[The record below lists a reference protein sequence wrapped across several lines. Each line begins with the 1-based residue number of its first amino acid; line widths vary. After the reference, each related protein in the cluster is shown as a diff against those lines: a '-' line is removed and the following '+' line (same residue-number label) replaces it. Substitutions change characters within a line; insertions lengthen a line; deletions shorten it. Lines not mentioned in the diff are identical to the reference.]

1 MVVNDSMEIFIS
13 DNRAHCVKVFDYQGN
28 YLRQIGGEGVSNF
41 PIGVGLTASGEICIA
56 DNHNNFNL
64 TVFSQAGQLLG
75 ALESKAGVDI
85 FKKIV
90 YFSIHNRIVLT
101 SSFFEQ

>member
-1 MVVNDSMEIFIS
+1 M
-13 DNRAHCVKVFDYQGN
+13 
-28 YLRQIGGEGVSNF
+28 SNF

-75 ALESKAGVDI
+75 ALESKVIALV
-85 FKKIV
+85 
-90 YFSIHNRIVLT
+90 
-101 SSFFEQ
+101 FENSLDSDLPCSR